1 MKLPRTIFALLLTLS
16 LGMAAL
22 ASDDGDSAPS
32 AEVKAFIAKTI
43 AEAKTYGWSG
53 YETRPVK
60 KNADT
65 FFMEVSQV
73 HSEGPAAKA
82 GFQTGDVIVAI
93 NGLKLVRE
101 NLPAL
106 KAQWK
111 GMTVGH
117 TVSYLVKRQADDQWS
132 KHELSLTLA
141 EPPMDVLAKWVGQ
154 RMLQEAGMSK
164 KW

>member
-1 MKLPRTIFALLLTLS
+1 
-16 LGMAAL
+16 MAAGRVIEKGL
-22 ASDDGDSAPS
+22 RPAAASDDGDTAPS
-32 AEVKAFIAKTI
+32 AEVKAFLAKAI

-60 KNADT
+60 KNSDT
-65 FFMEVSQV
+65 FFMEVTQV
-73 HSEGPAAKA
+73 HSEGPAAQA

-93 NGLKLVRE
+93 NGLKLTRE

-111 GMTVGH
+111 GMTVGGQF
-117 TVSYLVKRQADDQWS
+117 TYLVTRQEDGKWDKQ
-132 KHELSLTLA
+132 ELSLTLA
-141 EPPMDVLAKWVGQ
+141 EAPHDVLAKRVGQ
-154 RMLQEAGMSK
+154 RMLREAGMGK